1 MIFCMKNLN
10 NTIPAVALFTFRIIL
25 FFMAFYFFAMGI
37 FLVFFPQLLTRVAG
51 EQHGIIL
58 GMLRGAGGSIIPYS
72 LMYILVAL
80 KPLEG
85 RWIAFIIACAN
96 VLAIILDFISVFL
109 KEYQISYAMIDVPF
123 EFISL
128 FILVYFYSIPSV
140 KLLTKSGNMKT

>member
-1 MIFCMKNLN
+1 MKNSN
-10 NTIPAVALFTFRIIL
+10 HKIPTVALFTFRIIM
-25 FFMAFYFFAMGI
+25 FFMAFYFFAMGLM
-37 FLVFFPQLLTRVAG
+37 LVLFPQLLTMAAG

-72 LMYILVAL
+72 LMYILAAL
-80 KPLEG
+80 KPLEE
-85 RWIAFIIACAN
+85 RWIAFIIVCAN
-96 VLAIILDFISVFL
+96 VLAIILDFTSVFL

-140 KLLTKSGNMKT
+140 KLLVKNRNIET